1 MKKNKGFTLIEL
13 LAVIVI
19 LGVIMVIA
27 IPFVMGYIERSK
39 KTSFEDTAYG
49 IISSAQYYTTNLENG
64 EEYVTSI
71 TCDYNKC
78 GNLSFKGKVPSG
90 VVNIYDDYTISLS
103 ITDGNYCAYKNG
115 NETAVK
121 VLEGKCTGVTVMQ
134 YAAGES
140 EDETITNLQNQIVS
154 MQNQLNTL
162 STTVD
167 NKTTGIELSYTE
179 KLTGD
184 KWVNGKPIYA
194 ITINFGTLPN
204 ATTKA
209 INHGI
214 ANIDN
219 VWVDMQNSYVY
230 TGTVTFAANFG
241 SWWYPNVS
249 KTAIAFNCSDNRTAY
264 TGVVT
269 LRYTKTTD

>member
-1 MKKNKGFTLIEL
+1 MKNKKGFTLIEL

-27 IPFVMGYIERSK
+27 IPFVMGYIEKSKRS
-39 KTSFEDTAYG
+39 SFEDTAYG

-103 ITDGNYCAYKNG
+103 ITNGEYCAYKNG
-115 NETAVK
+115 NETKVK

-140 EDETITNLQNQIVS
+140 EDETITNLQNQITAL
-154 MQNQLNTL
+154 QNQLNSQNSQITSL
-162 STTVD
+162 LASTGLKNMDLITDSTV
-167 NKTTGIELSYTE
+167 I
-179 KLTGD
+179 
-184 KWVNGKPIYA
+184 
-194 ITINFGTLPN
+194 
-204 ATTKA
+204 ATTTSASALVNVPNMSKYTYFMVI
-209 INHGI
+209 INNGGDRLGNILVHI
-214 ANIDN
+214 PTLISTNQRYFANYSNGTFDAVAWIKYAGEN
-219 VWVDMQNSYVY
+219 QVY
-230 TGTVTFAANFG
+230 LA
-241 SWWYPNVS
+241 
-249 KTAIAFNCSDNRTAY
+249 
-264 TGVVT
+264 
-269 LRYTKTTD
+269 RYTSVATSVMLYGIY